1 MKYCIIL
8 ALLCVIS
15 MVGYSAEVT
24 KTGTTAAV
32 FLKIDVG
39 ARATAM
45 GSSFASVANDATS
58 MFWNPSGI
66 AFLEQSDAIFCHA
79 RWIADISINYAGV
92 AIPFRS
98 IGTIGVNAVFMTMD
112 DMERTTTLYPE
123 GTGEMFSCGSY
134 AFALSYGR
142 LLTNNFAVG
151 LNAKYITENIYN
163 CYAHGFAVDV
173 GTLYRT
179 PIKGLSMG
187 MSITNYGSKMR
198 MEGRDLLL
206 PTDPD
211 PTLSGNN
218 SQIMSNL
225 NTDRYEIPLLFR
237 FGFSYQVLPKIENHD
252 LLVSVDLLHP
262 NDDAESVNIGAEY
275 VFLKLVAVRGGYKAL
290 FTDDSEEGLCLGAGF
305 LAGIASTEL
314 RIDYAYKDFGRLKDV
329 QMFTVGLKF

>member
-1 MKYCIIL
+1 MKVRIIL
-8 ALLCVIS
+8 ALLCLGTV
-15 MVGYSAEVT
+15 MYSAEVT

-39 ARATAM
+39 SRATAM

-66 AFLEQSDAIFCHA
+66 AFLEQSDAIFCHS
-79 RWIADISINYAGV
+79 RWIADISINYAGI
-92 AIPFRS
+92 AIPLRGF
-98 IGTIGVNAVFMTMD
+98 GTIGVSAVFMTMD

-123 GTGEMFSCGSY
+123 GTGEMFSAGSY
-134 AFALSYGR
+134 AFALSYAR
-142 LLTNNFAVG
+142 LLTNSFSVG
-151 LNAKYITENIYN
+151 FSAKYITEYIYN
-163 CYAHGFAVDV
+163 SNAKGFAIDV

-179 PIKGLSMG
+179 PIKGLAMG
-187 MSITNYGSKMR
+187 MSITNYGTKMR

-211 PTLSGNN
+211 PTVSGNN
-218 SQIMSNL
+218 SQIMSNMR
-225 NTDRYEIPLLFR
+225 TDGYELPLLFR
-237 FGFSYQVLPKIENHD
+237 FGFSYQALPNIEQHE
-252 LLVSVDLLHP
+252 LLLSIDLLHP

-275 VFLKLVAVRGGYKAL
+275 VFMHLFALRGGYKAL
-290 FTDDSEEGLCLGAGF
+290 FASESEEGLCLGAGF
-305 LAGIASTEL
+305 LAGIGATEF